1 MIPAFHFMSR
11 LYDIAFWG
19 FCKIVQLWNNHYI
32 RSVRNSEC
40 PSGRPEILYFL
51 PAQNEAQD
59 CAFPVE
65 ANDVVLAMSCCVQ
78 PSIFGC
84 SNDMINLAAVL
95 LKQTN

>member
-1 MIPAFHFMSR
+1 M
-11 LYDIAFWG
+11 
-19 FCKIVQLWNNHYI
+19 
-32 RSVRNSEC
+32 
-40 PSGRPEILYFL
+40 YFL

-78 PSIFGC
+78 PSVFGC

-95 LKQTN
+95 LKQTNLDFPKTVDEARNLFVMIINSF